1 MVKRYFL
8 LNFMKL
14 LKIMSLLCCL
24 TFSVKAQQGRAFEF
38 WSSQGISQR
47 LDYGLELSLESEE
60 RISTG
65 KGEAFRN
72 EQVTPSLIWHYSP
85 RYDFQIGYEGEMDW
99 DAEGKLEVGH
109 RGLAVATVKVP
120 FGKWNLSSRQRFD
133 AGVMEEKTVS
143 DFRHM
148 LRLESE
154 LFSKRWVPFISD
166 EWFLDLVGARLAE
179 NRAQI
184 GVLYRWNRAWESELY
199 GMRRDLWEKESEN
212 SSYGMILGVNLRI
225 KF

>member
-1 MVKRYFL
+1 
-8 LNFMKL
+8 
-14 LKIMSLLCCL
+14 MSLLYCL
-24 TFSVKAQQGRAFEF
+24 TFSLKAQQGRAFEF

-109 RGLAVATVKVP
+109 RGVAVATVKVP

-143 DFRHM
+143 DFRHT
-148 LRLESE
+148 LRLETE
-154 LFSKRWVPFISD
+154 LFSKRWVPYISD
-166 EWFLDLVGARLAE
+166 EWFMDLVGARLAE

-212 SSYGMILGVNLRI
+212 SSYGMILGVNLRM